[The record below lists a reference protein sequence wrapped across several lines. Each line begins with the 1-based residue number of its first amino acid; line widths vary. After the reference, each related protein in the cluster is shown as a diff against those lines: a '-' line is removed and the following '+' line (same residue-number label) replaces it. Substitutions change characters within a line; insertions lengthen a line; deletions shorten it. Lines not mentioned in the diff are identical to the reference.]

1 MNEFPCTLSLHE
13 GFGDSHLDLFLDID
27 GNSRLITF
35 GAVASYWELLQSGSK
50 ITFQRK
56 NDHRRIYLDLEGE
69 IEEKGRLRILYRG
82 SAKTDSKP
90 EEVSRWTELTATI
103 KDGTMML

>member
-1 MNEFPCTLSLHE
+1 MSEFPCTLSLHE
-13 GFGDSHLDLFLDID
+13 GFGEPHLDLFLDID

-35 GAVASYWELLQSGSK
+35 GTVASYWDLLQSGSK

-56 NDHRRIYLDLEGE
+56 KDHRRIYLDLEGE
-69 IEEKGRLRILYRG
+69 IENKGRLRILFRG
-82 SAKTDSKP
+82 FAKTDSKS
-90 EEVSRWTELTATI
+90 EEVSGWMELTATI

>member
-1 MNEFPCTLSLHE
+1 M
-13 GFGDSHLDLFLDID
+13 DLFLDIA

-35 GAVASYWELLQSGSK
+35 GTVASNRDLFESGST

-56 NDHRRIYLDLEGE
+56 KDHRRIYLDLEGE
-69 IEEKGRLRILYRG
+69 IEKKGRLRILFRG

-90 EEVSRWTELTATI
+90 DEVSGWTELTATI
-103 KDGTMML
+103 KDGIMIF